1 MTQGEVL
8 SAFATIETFD
18 QICNWRQKGKDDYMT
33 VSDVNMMMPFV
44 TKAQEAVEKL
54 SLFALDNINS
64 QDKKI
69 KELVKVISYR
79 FSMYI
84 WSHNDFKGS
93 DSSVDWLNNNIKS
106 VNNQIKNTYG
116 YLSTLEDDA
125 ENTDSRFE
133 ELEAENKR
141 LSEKN
146 KELEEENKQLK
157 NAPHAQIEDDEVKR
171 LTQEKE
177 KMTIELLLP
186 VFYNIEQDVKEF
198 LNKIHDRQDT
208 EIIDTVCEF
217 LKARKISDKSKG
229 RPLWRVL
236 HAAKYYRAT
245 EANWN
250 TALKNH
256 PK

>member
-1 MTQGEVL
+1 
-8 SAFATIETFD
+8 
-18 QICNWRQKGKDDYMT
+18 
-33 VSDVNMMMPFV
+33 
-44 TKAQEAVEKL
+44 
-54 SLFALDNINS
+54 
-64 QDKKI
+64 
-69 KELVKVISYR
+69 
-79 FSMYI
+79 MYI
-84 WSHNDFKGS
+84 RESFQFKPREIITLFTIDSYVKDEDIVDGIDYILHEILENKNEEEREWILPS
-93 DSSVDWLNNNIKS
+93 VMGHVVEFYDQARIFDNKPQKRKGVRALMKIHDAYTKVGLEWKSPYADDDSSERDDDQTNME
-106 VNNQIKNTYG
+106 T
-116 YLSTLEDDA
+116 EDA
-125 ENTDSRFE
+125 ERNTLVDSASYESRI
-133 ELEAENKR
+133 
-141 LSEKN
+141 